1 LDRGEETQQGTGG
14 ICSREMPGR
23 TLIRKRRKITQ
34 ENLAR
39 SLEVSSVYIHQLETG
54 KVDAPSFDRCQQIS
68 SILGVKVEEIWS
80 VSRTERLKRFIE
92 KEAISEKELEVLT
105 NEEKML
111 LKLYRSLDGE
121 IKKDFAGMVFML
133 LRHSQDKNLR
143 KILEEFV
150 KCA

>member
-1 LDRGEETQQGTGG
+1 MRFGDYLK
-14 ICSREMPGR
+14 S
-23 TLIRKRRKITQ
+23 IRKRKKITQ

-39 SLEVSSVYIHQLETG
+39 SLDVSSVYIHQLETG

-68 SILGVKVEEIWS
+68 SILEVKVDEIWS
-80 VSRTERLKRFIE
+80 VSRAERLKRFIE
-92 KEAISEKELEVLT
+92 KEDISEQELEVLT

-111 LKLYRSLDGE
+111 VKLYRSLDGE
-121 IKKDFAGMVFML
+121 IKKDFTGMVFML
-133 LRHSQDKNLR
+133 LRHSQDKELR

>member
-1 LDRGEETQQGTGG
+1 MRFGDYLK
-14 ICSREMPGR
+14 S
-23 TLIRKRRKITQ
+23 IRKRKKITQ

-39 SLEVSSVYIHQLETG
+39 SLDVSSVYIHQLETG

-68 SILGVKVEEIWS
+68 SILEVKIEEIWS
-80 VSRTERLKRFIE
+80 VSRAERLKRFIE
-92 KEAISEKELEVLT
+92 KEDISEQELEVLT

-111 LKLYRSLDGE
+111 VKLYRSLDGE
-121 IKKDFAGMVFML
+121 IKKDFTGMVFML
-133 LRHSQDKNLR
+133 LRHSQDKKLR

>member
-1 LDRGEETQQGTGG
+1 MRFGDYLK
-14 ICSREMPGR
+14 S
-23 TLIRKRRKITQ
+23 IRKRKKITQ

-54 KVDAPSFDRCQQIS
+54 KVDAPSFDRCRQIS
-68 SILGVKVEEIWS
+68 SILEVKIEEIWS
-80 VSRTERLKRFIE
+80 VSRAERLKRFIE
-92 KEAISEKELEVLT
+92 KEAISEQELEVLT

-111 LKLYRSLDGE
+111 VKLYRSLDGE
-121 IKKDFAGMVFML
+121 IKKDFTGMIFML
-133 LRHSQDKNLR
+133 LRHSQDKKLR

>member
-1 LDRGEETQQGTGG
+1 MRFGDYLK
-14 ICSREMPGR
+14 S
-23 TLIRKRRKITQ
+23 IRKGKKITQ

-39 SLEVSSVYIHQLETG
+39 SLDVSSVYIHQLETG

-68 SILGVKVEEIWS
+68 LILEVKVEEIWS
-80 VSRTERLKRFIE
+80 VSRAERLKRFIE
-92 KEAISEKELEVLT
+92 KEAISEQELEVLT

-111 LKLYRSLDGE
+111 VKLYRSLDGE
-121 IKKDFAGMVFML
+121 IKKDFTGMVFML
-133 LRHSQDKNLR
+133 LRHSQDKKLR

>member
-1 LDRGEETQQGTGG
+1 MKFGDYLKR
-14 ICSREMPGR
+14 
-23 TLIRKRRKITQ
+23 IRKRRKVTQ

-92 KEAISEKELEVLT
+92 KEAISEQELEVLT

>member
-1 LDRGEETQQGTGG
+1 MRFGDYLK
-14 ICSREMPGR
+14 S
-23 TLIRKRRKITQ
+23 IRKRKKITQ

-68 SILGVKVEEIWS
+68 LILEVKVEEIWS
-80 VSRTERLKRFIE
+80 VSRAERLKRFIE
-92 KEAISEKELEVLT
+92 KEAISEQELEVLT

-111 LKLYRSLDGE
+111 VKLYRSLDGE
-121 IKKDFAGMVFML
+121 IKKDFTGMVFML
-133 LRHSQDKNLR
+133 LRHSQDKKLR
-143 KILEEFV
+143 KILEEFI

>member
-1 LDRGEETQQGTGG
+1 MRFGDYLK
-14 ICSREMPGR
+14 S
-23 TLIRKRRKITQ
+23 IRKRKKITQ

-39 SLEVSSVYIHQLETG
+39 SLDVSSVYIHQLETG

-68 SILGVKVEEIWS
+68 LILEVKVEEIWS
-80 VSRTERLKRFIE
+80 VSRAERLKRFIE
-92 KEAISEKELEVLT
+92 KEDISEQELEVLT

-111 LKLYRSLDGE
+111 VKLYRSLDGE
-121 IKKDFAGMVFML
+121 IKKDFTGMVFML
-133 LRHSQDKNLR
+133 LRHSQDKKLR

>member
-1 LDRGEETQQGTGG
+1 MKFGDYLKK
-14 ICSREMPGR
+14 
-23 TLIRKRRKITQ
+23 IRKRKKITQ

-39 SLEVSSVYIHQLETG
+39 SLDVSSVYIHQLETG
-54 KVDAPSFDRCQQIS
+54 KVDAPSFDRCRQIS
-68 SILGVKVEEIWS
+68 STLGVKVEEIWS

-92 KEAISEKELEVLT
+92 KEAISEQELEVLT

>member
-1 LDRGEETQQGTGG
+1 MRFGDYLKR
-14 ICSREMPGR
+14 
-23 TLIRKRRKITQ
+23 IRKRKKITQ

-68 SILGVKVEEIWS
+68 SILGVKIEEIWS
-80 VSRTERLKRFIE
+80 VSRAERLKRFIE
-92 KEAISEKELEVLT
+92 KEAISEQELEVLT

>member
-1 LDRGEETQQGTGG
+1 MKFGDYLKG
-14 ICSREMPGR
+14 
-23 TLIRKRRKITQ
+23 IRKRRKITQ

-92 KEAISEKELEVLT
+92 KEAISEQELEVLT
-105 NEEKML
+105 KEEKML
-111 LKLYRSLDGE
+111 LKLYRNLDGE

>member
-1 LDRGEETQQGTGG
+1 MKFGDYLKR
-14 ICSREMPGR
+14 
-23 TLIRKRRKITQ
+23 IRKRRKITQ

-121 IKKDFAGMVFML
+121 IKRDFAGMVFML

>member
-1 LDRGEETQQGTGG
+1 MRFGDYLKR
-14 ICSREMPGR
+14 
-23 TLIRKRRKITQ
+23 IRKKKKITQ

-39 SLEVSSVYIHQLETG
+39 SLDVSSVYIHQLETG

-68 SILGVKVEEIWS
+68 SILGIKVEEIWS
-80 VSRTERLKRFIE
+80 VSRAERLKRFIE
-92 KEAISEKELEVLT
+92 KEAISEQELEVLT

-111 LKLYRSLDGE
+111 VKLYRSLDGE

-133 LRHSQDKNLR
+133 LRHSQDKDLR

>member
-1 LDRGEETQQGTGG
+1 MKFGDYLKR
-14 ICSREMPGR
+14 
-23 TLIRKRRKITQ
+23 IRKRKKITQ

-54 KVDAPSFDRCQQIS
+54 KVDAPSFDRCRQIS
-68 SILGVKVEEIWS
+68 SILGVKIEEIWS
-80 VSRTERLKRFIE
+80 VSRAERLKRFIE
-92 KEAISEKELEVLT
+92 KEAISEQELEVLT

>member
-1 LDRGEETQQGTGG
+1 MRFGNYLK
-14 ICSREMPGR
+14 S
-23 TLIRKRRKITQ
+23 IRKRKKITQ

-39 SLEVSSVYIHQLETG
+39 SLDVSSVYIHQLETG

-68 SILGVKVEEIWS
+68 SILEVKVEEIWS
-80 VSRTERLKRFIE
+80 VSRAERLKRFIE
-92 KEAISEKELEVLT
+92 KEDISEQELEVLT

-111 LKLYRSLDGE
+111 VKLYRSLDGE
-121 IKKDFAGMVFML
+121 IKKDFTGMVFML
-133 LRHSQDKNLR
+133 LRHSQDKELR

>member
-1 LDRGEETQQGTGG
+1 MKFGDYLKK
-14 ICSREMPGR
+14 
-23 TLIRKRRKITQ
+23 IRKRKKITQ

-68 SILGVKVEEIWS
+68 LILGVKVEEIWS

-92 KEAISEKELEVLT
+92 KEAISEQELEVLT

>member
-1 LDRGEETQQGTGG
+1 MKFGDYLKR
-14 ICSREMPGR
+14 
-23 TLIRKRRKITQ
+23 IRKRKKITQ

-68 SILGVKVEEIWS
+68 SILGVKVEDIWS

-92 KEAISEKELEVLT
+92 KEAISEQDLEVLT

>member
-1 LDRGEETQQGTGG
+1 MRFGDYLK
-14 ICSREMPGR
+14 S
-23 TLIRKRRKITQ
+23 IRKRKKITQ

-39 SLEVSSVYIHQLETG
+39 SIDVSSVYIHQLETG

-68 SILGVKVEEIWS
+68 SILEVKVEEIWS
-80 VSRTERLKRFIE
+80 VSRAERLKRFIE
-92 KEAISEKELEVLT
+92 KEDISEQELEVLT

-111 LKLYRSLDGE
+111 VKLYRSLDGE
-121 IKKDFAGMVFML
+121 IKKDFTGMVFML
-133 LRHSQDKNLR
+133 LRHSQDKELR

>member
-1 LDRGEETQQGTGG
+1 MRFGDYLKR
-14 ICSREMPGR
+14 
-23 TLIRKRRKITQ
+23 IRKKKKITQ

-39 SLEVSSVYIHQLETG
+39 SLDVSSVYIHQLETG

-68 SILGVKVEEIWS
+68 SILGIKVEEIWS
-80 VSRTERLKRFIE
+80 VSRAERLKRFIE
-92 KEAISEKELEVLT
+92 KESISEQELEVLT

-111 LKLYRSLDGE
+111 VKLYRSLDGE

-133 LRHSQDKNLR
+133 LRHSQDKDLR

>member
-1 LDRGEETQQGTGG
+1 MKFGDYLKR
-14 ICSREMPGR
+14 
-23 TLIRKRRKITQ
+23 IRKRKKITQ

-68 SILGVKVEEIWS
+68 SILGVKIEEIWS
-80 VSRTERLKRFIE
+80 VSRAERLKRFIE
-92 KEAISEKELEVLT
+92 KEAISEQELEVLT

>member
-1 LDRGEETQQGTGG
+1 MRFGDYLK
-14 ICSREMPGR
+14 S
-23 TLIRKRRKITQ
+23 IRKRKKITQ

-39 SLEVSSVYIHQLETG
+39 SLDVSSVYIHQLETG

-68 SILGVKVEEIWS
+68 SILEVKVEEIWS
-80 VSRTERLKRFIE
+80 VSRAERLKRFIE
-92 KEAISEKELEVLT
+92 KEDISEQDLEVLT

-111 LKLYRSLDGE
+111 VNLYRSLDGE
-121 IKKDFAGMVFML
+121 IKKDFTGMVFML
-133 LRHSQDKNLR
+133 LRHSQDKKLR

>member
-1 LDRGEETQQGTGG
+1 MKFGDYLKR
-14 ICSREMPGR
+14 
-23 TLIRKRRKITQ
+23 IRKRKKITQ

-92 KEAISEKELEVLT
+92 KEAISEQELEVLT

>member
-1 LDRGEETQQGTGG
+1 MKFGDYLKR
-14 ICSREMPGR
+14 
-23 TLIRKRRKITQ
+23 IRKRKKITQ

-39 SLEVSSVYIHQLETG
+39 SLDVSSVYIHQLETG

-68 SILGVKVEEIWS
+68 SILGVKIEEIWS
-80 VSRTERLKRFIE
+80 VSRAERLKRFIE
-92 KEAISEKELEVLT
+92 KEAISEQELEVLT

-133 LRHSQDKNLR
+133 LRHSQDKDLR

>member
-1 LDRGEETQQGTGG
+1 MKFGDYLKR
-14 ICSREMPGR
+14 
-23 TLIRKRRKITQ
+23 IRKRRKITQ

-92 KEAISEKELEVLT
+92 KEAILEQELEVLT

>member
-1 LDRGEETQQGTGG
+1 MRFGDYLKR
-14 ICSREMPGR
+14 
-23 TLIRKRRKITQ
+23 IRKKNKITQ

-54 KVDAPSFDRCQQIS
+54 KVDAPSFDRCRQMS

-92 KEAISEKELEVLT
+92 KEAISEQELEVLT
-105 NEEKML
+105 SEEKML

-121 IKKDFAGMVFML
+121 IKKDFAGMIFML

>member
-1 LDRGEETQQGTGG
+1 MRFGDYLK
-14 ICSREMPGR
+14 S
-23 TLIRKRRKITQ
+23 IRKRKKITQ

-68 SILGVKVEEIWS
+68 SILEVKVEEIWS
-80 VSRTERLKRFIE
+80 VSRAERLKRFIE
-92 KEAISEKELEVLT
+92 KEDISEQELEVLT

-111 LKLYRSLDGE
+111 VKLYRSLDGE
-121 IKKDFAGMVFML
+121 IKKDFTGMVFML
-133 LRHSQDKNLR
+133 LRHSQDKELR

>member
-1 LDRGEETQQGTGG
+1 MRFGDYLKK
-14 ICSREMPGR
+14 
-23 TLIRKRRKITQ
+23 IRKRKKITQ

-54 KVDAPSFDRCQQIS
+54 KVDAPSFDRCRQMS

-92 KEAISEKELEVLT
+92 KEAISEQELEVLT
-105 NEEKML
+105 SEEKML

-121 IKKDFAGMVFML
+121 IKKDFAGMIFML

>member
-1 LDRGEETQQGTGG
+1 MRFGDYLK
-14 ICSREMPGR
+14 S
-23 TLIRKRRKITQ
+23 IRKRKKITQ

-39 SLEVSSVYIHQLETG
+39 SLDVSSVYIHQLETG

-68 SILGVKVEEIWS
+68 SILEVKVEEIWS
-80 VSRTERLKRFIE
+80 VSRAERLKRFIE
-92 KEAISEKELEVLT
+92 KEDISEQELEVLT

-111 LKLYRSLDGE
+111 VKLYRSLDGE
-121 IKKDFAGMVFML
+121 IKKDFTGMVFML
-133 LRHSQDKNLR
+133 LRHSQDKELR